1 MRHKGIC
8 KIWFFPKLLA
18 QRTSRYALDDCRLPG
33 NRVAVIGFRKQG
45 RLCDHPARP
54 GSLQYD
60 GPAILTEPN
69 EMRFAFK
76 YQVEASDGLSEVKKM
91 LPGIECMSGAG

>member
-1 MRHKGIC
+1 
-8 KIWFFPKLLA
+8 
-18 QRTSRYALDDCRLPG
+18 
-33 NRVAVIGFRKQG
+33 
-45 RLCDHPARP
+45 
-54 GSLQYD
+54 LQYD